1 MTPKVKI
8 AIEQIARMR
17 VAGIRDGVIAAK
29 LGLSQAGLSR
39 ILALPEYQDFE
50 QATLQGLTSK
60 MDDALAGR
68 VKEMEQHFEHY
79 VPAAMRTLFE
89 ACVQRRD
96 LRTAMSAASEILDRD
111 PKGTFSKRRV
121 ALGDGDTPSV
131 SAEMLASV
139 SKDADKVVDE
149 SKQQTATQKQV
160 VM

>member
-1 MTPKVKI
+1 MKI

-29 LGLSQAGLSR
+29 IGLSQAGLSR

-50 QATLQGLTSK
+50 AATLQGLTSQ
-60 MDDALAGR
+60 MDQALAGR
-68 VKEMEQHFEHY
+68 IAEMEKYFEQS
-79 VPAAMRTLFE
+79 VPVALRTLFE

-121 ALGDGDTPSV
+121 GLDSTAQNTVPV
-131 SAEMLASV
+131 EMLTHLE
-139 SKDADKVVDE
+139 KEADKVTDE
-149 SKQQTATQKQV
+149 AKSASKQV